1 MIAPP
6 INISSSSLSQT
17 PQRIVF
23 AQPADTIWYPPAIV
37 VNGEL
42 VQQNPAIILGVQVNS
57 VQAPVLPFGLQGDNI
72 DIFRQRGITEIW
84 VSLLSAGS
92 AGDVAEISTS
102 GTALGASS
110 GVVLMA
116 GSAIGIGYSKALNS
130 AGQVSSGPSF
140 GLS

>member
-1 MIAPP
+1 
-6 INISSSSLSQT
+6 
-17 PQRIVF
+17 
-23 AQPADTIWYPPAIV
+23 
-37 VNGEL
+37 
-42 VQQNPAIILGVQVNS
+42 
-57 VQAPVLPFGLQGDNI
+57 LQGDNI